1 MQWSVPIFQGG
12 AVNSIRKQAYASFN
26 QAEQDAVFAERSVI
40 QETRSQYSNVVTL
53 VANLKAQ
60 KQAVISAT
68 TALEATR
75 VGYEVGTRNIVDL
88 LQAEKSLYSAEK
100 NLANAKYDYLLSIL
114 RLHLAAG
121 TLQPQNLV
129 EINNLLG

>member
-1 MQWSVPIFQGG
+1 
-12 AVNSIRKQAYASFN
+12 
-26 QAEQDAVFAERSVI
+26 
-40 QETRSQYSNVVTL
+40 VVTL